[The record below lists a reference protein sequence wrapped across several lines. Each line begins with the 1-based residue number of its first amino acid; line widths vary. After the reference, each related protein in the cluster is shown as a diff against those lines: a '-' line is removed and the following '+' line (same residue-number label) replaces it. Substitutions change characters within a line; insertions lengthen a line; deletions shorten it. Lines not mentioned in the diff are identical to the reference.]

1 MILKPL
7 VLFTG
12 PEASGKTTL
21 ACLLKAYLEKQGFKV
36 KIVRLR
42 GTHTL
47 AYIMMRIL
55 RDLAGLRGKELHF
68 YKFKI
73 PPKLRQFWIYVETFS
88 IIPLIMMNYYI
99 MRGEYAI
106 ISERSIIDV
115 IVWLLTGINESI
127 HMLLTS
133 KSLKLL
139 VLLSAKYQ
147 PRTFYVIASPQVLTS
162 RKPIEKEL
170 IVKMLPYYN
179 ALARYL
185 HLNTVNTSSCNP
197 QDCLNQILK
206 VIE

>member
-1 MILKPL
+1 
-7 VLFTG
+7 
-12 PEASGKTTL
+12 
-21 ACLLKAYLEKQGFKV
+21 
-36 KIVRLR
+36 
-42 GTHTL
+42 
-47 AYIMMRIL
+47 
-55 RDLAGLRGKELHF
+55 
-68 YKFKI
+68 
-73 PPKLRQFWIYVETFS
+73 
-88 IIPLIMMNYYI
+88 